1 MKATGSAGGL
11 FEPFLSP
18 TFQPSTGKAGGF
30 HRNSVMQTRP
40 LGASG
45 LQLTTIGL
53 GTWAIGGG
61 DWKFGWGRQDER
73 EAIAAIERAAE
84 LGINWVDT
92 AAVYGAGRSEELV
105 GAALRN
111 IPVAR
116 RPLVATKCGRINR
129 PDQSIDKDIS
139 PESIRR
145 ECDAS
150 LQRLGVDV
158 IDLYQMHWPEPEPD
172 IEIGWQAMDDLR
184 RAGKVRHIGV
194 CNYSVAQL
202 ERIRPIAPVVSL
214 QPPYSML
221 RRDIEEGELPYC
233 AEHNIGVVAYS
244 PMGKGLLTGKFTR
257 ERAEGLDES
266 DHRSRDPNFSQP
278 RLPVHLDLV
287 DGLRQIAAQSGRD
300 AAQLAIAWVLRR
312 PEVTSAIVGARAPRQ
327 IEETVAAADWTL
339 GDGELVAIDMLLER
353 HAAAIARIESQA
365 G

>member
-1 MKATGSAGGL
+1 
-11 FEPFLSP
+11 
-18 TFQPSTGKAGGF
+18 
-30 HRNSVMQTRP
+30 MQTRS

-73 EAIAAIERAAE
+73 EAVAAIQRAVD

-105 GAALRN
+105 GAALRD
-111 IPVAR
+111 IPTAR

-150 LQRLGVDV
+150 LKRLGVDA

-172 IEIGWQAMDDLR
+172 IEVGWQAMEDLR

-202 ERIRPIAPVVSL
+202 ERIRPIAPIVSL
-214 QPPYSML
+214 QPPYSMV
-221 RRDIEEGELPYC
+221 RRDIEEHELPYC
-233 AEHNIGVVAYS
+233 TKHNIGVLAYS

-257 ERAEGLDES
+257 ERAEGLDET
-266 DHRSRDPNFSQP
+266 DHRSRDPNFAQP

-287 DGLRQIAAQSGRD
+287 DGLRQIAAQSGHD

-327 IEETVAAADWTL
+327 IEETAAAADWTL
-339 GDGELVAIDMLLER
+339 SDGELVAIDMLLKR
-353 HAAAIARIESQA
+353 HAEAMARIDA
-365 G
+365 A